1 MIYHTMGTW
10 HRQFCRTRPYTQ
22 IQSQNTEHQNKPQY
36 IKFALLSVNKFSF
49 TINETRVNFV
59 YITNNSRKRLNGVSD
74 SSIQNR
80 SAPARASAAVP
91 GGHGLSMKHCQ
102 YRWAHRG
109 GHQPTREQCPDFVNF
124 IFKSPNPQKLKGLKI
139 NLLCMLLSNKV
150 SSNSVY
156 FNQMV

>member
-10 HRQFCRTRPYTQ
+10 RRQFCRTRPYTQ

-36 IKFALLSVNKFSF
+36 IKFALLSVNKFS
-49 TINETRVNFV
+49 VNFV

-91 GGHGLSMKHCQ
+91 GGHGLSIKHCQ
-102 YRWAHRG
+102 YR
-109 GHQPTREQCPDFVNF
+109 
-124 IFKSPNPQKLKGLKI
+124 
-139 NLLCMLLSNKV
+139 
-150 SSNSVY
+150 
-156 FNQMV
+156 

>member
-80 SAPARASAAVP
+80 SAPARASPAVP

-102 YRWAHRG
+102 YR
-109 GHQPTREQCPDFVNF
+109 
-124 IFKSPNPQKLKGLKI
+124 
-139 NLLCMLLSNKV
+139 
-150 SSNSVY
+150 
-156 FNQMV
+156 